1 MEGNGCELNCVMF
14 RKCQHCLKCHSNT
27 GKVGSWTESEYL
39 DFAWKWV
46 NISSSVSITTADS
59 YLMSEAH
66 DKFVISG
73 PNRN

>member
-1 MEGNGCELNCVMF
+1 MSALFKVAQ
-14 RKCQHCLKCHSNT
+14 QHGESGQRVNT
-27 GKVGSWTESEYL
+27 YL